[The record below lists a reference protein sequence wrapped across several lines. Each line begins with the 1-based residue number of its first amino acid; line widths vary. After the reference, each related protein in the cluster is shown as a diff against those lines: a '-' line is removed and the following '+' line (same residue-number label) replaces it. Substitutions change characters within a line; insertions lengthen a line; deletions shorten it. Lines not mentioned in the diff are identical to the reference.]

1 MSLTPKQI
9 KMQGQMLSPFKFGL
23 FKILKLPLAFLTGI
37 KIKEL
42 TKISAVTSVE
52 YKYLNTNPFDSLYFA
67 VLAMSAELST
77 GMLALFS
84 IAKYDQSI
92 SVLVVESSGK
102 FYKKAVGKID
112 FICEDGELFQ
122 EGIEK
127 CVQENESKIVKAKS
141 KGFNQQN
148 ELVCEYEF
156 TWSFKVRS
164 MQ

>member
-42 TKISAVTSVE
+42 TEVSAVTSVQ

-84 IAKYDQSI
+84 IAKYDQLTYYCARHEAAAPMMAESYARLTGKLGI
-92 SVLVVESSGK
+92 VCVTSGPGATNAITGLAGAWQDSVVS
-102 FYKKAVGKID
+102 FIKK
-112 FICEDGELFQ
+112 Q
-122 EGIEK
+122 
-127 CVQENESKIVKAKS
+127 
-141 KGFNQQN
+141 
-148 ELVCEYEF
+148 
-156 TWSFKVRS
+156 
-164 MQ
+164 